1 MVRIII
7 QIWKK
12 WLAFGRMI
20 GDFIGRLVL
29 TIFYF
34 TIFVPFGLITRFLRD
49 PLTLRI
55 SNSIRW
61 TERATTDRMLDD
73 ARRLF

>member
-1 MVRIII
+1 MSFMNS
-7 QIWKK
+7 IWRK
-12 WLAFGRMI
+12 WQAFGRMI

-34 TIFVPFGLITRFLRD
+34 TIFIPFGLAMRLLTD
-49 PLTLRI
+49 PLEMRLSRSSRWVERI
-55 SNSIRW
+55 
-61 TERATTDRMLDD
+61 TKDRVLND

>member
-1 MVRIII
+1 MD

-12 WLAFGRMI
+12 WLAFGRVI
-20 GDFIGRLVL
+20 GDVIGRLVL

-34 TIFVPFGLITRFLRD
+34 TIFVPFGLITRLLRD

-55 SNSIRW
+55 SNNIRW
-61 TERATTDRMLDD
+61 TERTTKDRTLDD
-73 ARRLF
+73 VRRLY